1 MVDTRN
7 PIVAGQFYPGSKDS
21 LLKELKSL
29 IDSTLKSEAD
39 AIGILSPH
47 AGYIYSGHVAGSVFG
62 SIKPRATYVILGPNH
77 TGMGEDFGLATAP
90 LWMTPIGEARMDKAL
105 ADLIRKNS
113 IHVKED
119 NLSHA
124 HEHSIEVQLPFLQF
138 IQSDFKFV
146 PIVVAAASLDIYR
159 EVGGAIARSIKDLKM
174 ERDVTII
181 ASSDMTH
188 YESQENA
195 SRKDSVAIE
204 AILELNEE
212 RLLDRVSNLDISM
225 CGYGPAAVMIVAA
238 KELGAKSGRLVN
250 YETSGAASGDY
261 SSVVGYAGIIIS

>member
-1 MVDTRN
+1 MVAIRN
-7 PIVAGQFYPGSKDS
+7 PIVAGQFYPGSKDL

-29 IDSTLKSEAD
+29 ISKALKSEQN

-47 AGYIYSGHVAGSVFG
+47 AGYIYSGHVAGGVFG
-62 SIKPRATYVILGPNH
+62 SIRPKATYVILGPNH
-77 TGMGEDFGLATAP
+77 TGMGEDFGLSTDAS
-90 LWMTPIGEARMDKAL
+90 WMTPIGEARIDKIL
-105 ADLIRKNS
+105 ANQIKKNS
-113 IHVKED
+113 KYVKED
-119 NLSHA
+119 DLPHA

-146 PIVVAAASLDIYR
+146 PIVVSAASLDIYR
-159 EVGGAIARSIKDLKM
+159 EVGSAIARSIMDLKM
-174 ERDVTII
+174 EKDITII

-195 SRKDSVAIE
+195 KMKDSVAIE

-212 RLLDRVSNLDISM
+212 KLLDRISNLDISM
-225 CGYGPAAVMIVAA
+225 CGYGPAAIMIVAA
-238 KELGAKSGRLVN
+238 KELGAKSSRLVN